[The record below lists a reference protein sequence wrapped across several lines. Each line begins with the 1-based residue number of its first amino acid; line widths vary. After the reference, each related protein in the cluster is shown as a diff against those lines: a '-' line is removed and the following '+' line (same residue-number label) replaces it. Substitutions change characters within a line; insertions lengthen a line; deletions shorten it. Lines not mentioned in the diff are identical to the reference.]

1 MTDRRIIHPLC
12 EVRFHMNI
20 ALSVTPHHLFKA
32 LWQPNERARD
42 RYREELIDRLTRG
55 WDGWQI
61 VRELR
66 EEETAQLESLLS
78 AGRVLPLPPSWK

>member
-1 MTDRRIIHPLC
+1 MTNRRIIHPLS

-55 WDGWQI
+55 WDGWHI
-61 VRELR
+61 VRELHDG
-66 EEETAQLESLLS
+66 ETAQLESLL
-78 AGRVLPLPPSWK
+78 AVGRVLPLPPGWE